1 MSGKHT
7 IHLSIAGMSC
17 AGCVATV
24 EKALQAVP
32 GVESASVNFAEHTA
46 LVTGDAAA
54 DVLVGAVMDAGYKAA
69 QMPGA
74 SWQSSRI
81 TAACSGGRWR
91 RRWSVCR

>member
-54 DVLVGAVMDAGYKAA
+54 DVLVGAVMD
-69 QMPGA
+69 PGA